1 MTAKVDFKYINPD
14 LYRHPGE
21 VEAKSKLEKFPGFQK
36 AMAMAGDN
44 STLKAERQ
52 AETASM
58 AKVGPG
64 VYPALADLWHQTR
77 AMFTLPD
84 VPLHIAW
91 DAPQPYALRGGN
103 DNPAV
108 ILSSRLL
115 SELPEIEMEAL
126 LAQQAGLIRL
136 GNAQLMAATDFAR
149 WFLDAYGIFG
159 APAAIPAWGIENWR
173 RYALFSA
180 DRAAALSRGDPEGVA
195 QLLARE
201 AGAGEKAWGGVVKP
215 DDLRVQGLEALSQ
228 RNDWSNNKMNRFL
241 FAMNRKNSV
250 ALIRRMDLLDW
261 FAGGTPAKILAG
273 EVTHPEGAKMHFVG
287 DRDPSAA
294 YWGEFASQDPA
305 GDGGKGHPSDG
316 PACPMAELMGVAEKG
331 VNSFM
336 KAGEA
341 FWNTLMD
348 NSRKN

>member
-1 MTAKVDFKYINPD
+1 MTAKVDFKYINPE

-21 VEAKSKLEKFPGFQK
+21 IEAKSKLEKIPGFQK
-36 AMAMAGDN
+36 ALAMVGDN
-44 STLKAERQ
+44 TTLKAERQ

-58 AKVGPG
+58 ARVGPG
-64 VYPALADLWHQTR
+64 IYPALHELWTETR
-77 AMFTLPD
+77 GLFGLPD
-84 VPLHIAW
+84 IPLHIAW
-91 DAPQPYALRGGN
+91 NAASPCALRGGG

-108 ILSSRLL
+108 IISSRLL
-115 SELPEIEMEAL
+115 TELPEIEMEAL

-136 GNAQLMAATDFAR
+136 GNAPLMAATDFAR

-159 APAAIPAWGIENWR
+159 APAALPAWGIENWR

-180 DRAAALSRGDPEGVA
+180 DRAAAMARGDAEGVR
-195 QLLARE
+195 QLLSRE
-201 AGAGEKAWGGVVKP
+201 AGAGENAWGGIGKQ

-228 RNDWSNNKMNRFL
+228 RNDWSNSKFSRFV
-241 FAMNRKNSV
+241 FAMNRHNSV

-261 FAGGTPAKILAG
+261 FASGVPAKILSG
-273 EVTHPEGAKMHFVG
+273 EITQPEGARMHFVG

-294 YWGEFASQDPA
+294 YWGEFASHDTSTDSGKSQA
-305 GDGGKGHPSDG
+305 SGG
-316 PACPMAELMGVAEKG
+316 AVCPMAELMGVAEKG
-331 VNSFM
+331 MSSFM

-348 NSRKN
+348 SSKK